1 MRYRLVFA
9 LLFISASASA
19 APPTLE
25 PLLNSIA
32 ERLEI
37 ADQVALSKWDSH
49 KPVEDKK
56 REQEVIASVT
66 AQAPSYKL
74 DPAAAEQFFAAQIEA
89 NKLVQ
94 YTHLSDWQF
103 QGKAPDDPR
112 PDLVQQIR
120 PQLDALQKRLL
131 QQLADF
137 TPLRTD
143 PKCPQWLAEAVHEP
157 LNDPLRQLAMIRA
170 TGSWLAC
177 DNGVECT
184 TASAG
189 KPAPTLTAICLKSS
203 VAEQPSQNRTILVR

>member
-1 MRYRLVFA
+1 MKYRFVFA
-9 LLFISASASA
+9 LLFVSTGASA

-37 ADQVALSKWDSH
+37 ADQVALSKWDS
-49 KPVEDKK
+49 KKTVEDKK
-56 REQEVIASVT
+56 REQEVIASVV

-74 DPAAAEQFFAAQIEA
+74 DPATAEQFFSAQIEA

-112 PDLVQQIR
+112 PDLVKQIR
-120 PQLDALQKRLL
+120 PQLDELQKRLL

-137 TPLRTD
+137 SPQRTD
-143 PKCPQWLAEAVHEP
+143 PQCPQWLATAVHEP

-170 TGSWLAC
+170 T
-177 DNGVECT
+177 
-184 TASAG
+184 
-189 KPAPTLTAICLKSS
+189 
-203 VAEQPSQNRTILVR
+203 AELCIQKN

>member
-1 MRYRLVFA
+1 MPAVPSCPHRRQASSHRRSALKHRLVFA

-56 REQEVIASVT
+56 REQEVIASVV
-66 AQAPSYKL
+66 AQAPTYKL
-74 DPAAAEQFFAAQIEA
+74 DPAAAEQFFSAQIEA

-103 QGKAPDDPR
+103 QGKAPDNPR
-112 PDLVQQIR
+112 PDLVKQIR
-120 PQLDALQKRLL
+120 PQLDQLQKRLL

-137 TPLRTD
+137 TPQRTD
-143 PKCPQWLAEAVHEP
+143 PQCPQWVTQAVHEP
-157 LNDPLRQLAMIRA
+157 QNEPMRQLAMIRA
-170 TGSWLAC
+170 T
-177 DNGVECT
+177 
-184 TASAG
+184 
-189 KPAPTLTAICLKSS
+189 
-203 VAEQPSQNRTILVR
+203 AELCIYKG

>member
-1 MRYRLVFA
+1 MKLPLA
-9 LLFISASASA
+9 LTLLLTSAGAFA

-49 KPVEDKK
+49 KPVEDRK
-56 REQEVIASVT
+56 REQEVIASVV

-74 DPAAAEQFFAAQIEA
+74 DPAAAEQFFSAQIEA

-94 YTHLSDWQF
+94 YTHLSDWQL

-112 PDLVQQIR
+112 PDLVKQIR
-120 PQLDALQKRLL
+120 PQLDQLQKRLL

-137 TPLRTD
+137 TPQRTD
-143 PKCPQWLAEAVHEP
+143 PQCPQWLAAAVHEP

-170 TGSWLAC
+170 T
-177 DNGVECT
+177 
-184 TASAG
+184 
-189 KPAPTLTAICLKSS
+189 
-203 VAEQPSQNRTILVR
+203 AELCIYPG